1 MNHGIPYTKL
11 ESVERMHI
19 RNHQIN
25 VAYSV
30 SLISTCLSVLVLT
43 LATRLLLN
51 HVSNNRPGQTLEH
64 FHLQLIWNIK
74 RDRKHLKAVSYV

>member
-11 ESVERMHI
+11 GSVERMHI
-19 RNHQIN
+19 RSHQIN

-30 SLISTCLSVLVLT
+30 SLISACLSALALT

-51 HVSNNRPGQTLEH
+51 HVSNSRPGQTSEH
-64 FHLQLIWNIK
+64 FHLQLVWNIQT
-74 RDRKHLKAVSYV
+74 